1 MPLNLN
7 AKWLVI
13 TALLLASLGLTGCS
27 ELLFR
32 QTCVGLAKDM
42 RYCLAPLPHD
52 FAPAT
57 DKPLTQPRI
66 KSTTKPTTESTTK
79 PAVMASQQTDSN
91 TGVSSPQS
99 FSQKVSIKVGKESHE
114 LLTQLEL
121 EGERMTLVGLAP
133 LGQALFT
140 LVYDGNTLSSEQS
153 VLLGD
158 NFKAEYLMA
167 MMQLIYWP
175 EQSIRAHLEGGHLVT
190 GLCDTVGENQ
200 SDTLVDTRMNTIPCR
215 QIYSQDTLISKSA
228 LQTHVVQI
236 RYQQNVSDALWQA
249 HISLT
254 MPQAK
259 FELEIEPI

>member
-1 MPLNLN
+1 MSLNFD
-7 AKWLVI
+7 AKWRVFP
-13 TALLLASLGLTGCS
+13 ALLIISLGLTGCS

-52 FAPAT
+52 FAPAA
-57 DKPLTQPRI
+57 DKPLT
-66 KSTTKPTTESTTK
+66 KPTAK
-79 PAVMASQQTDSN
+79 PADISSQQTESK

-99 FSQKVSIKVGKESHE
+99 FSQKVSIKVGDKSHE

-121 EGERMTLVGLAP
+121 ENERMTLVGLAP

-190 GLCDTVGENQ
+190 GLCDTVERNQ
-200 SDTLVDTRMNTIPCR
+200 GDTLIGTRENTILCR
-215 QIYSQDTLISKSA
+215 QIYSQDTLISKSGQ
-228 LQTHVVQI
+228 QTHVVQI
-236 RYQQNVSDALWQA
+236 RYQQNIGDALWQA

>member
-1 MPLNLN
+1 MSLNFN
-7 AKWLVI
+7 AKWRVFP
-13 TALLLASLGLTGCS
+13 ALLIISLGLTGCS

-52 FAPAT
+52 FAPAA
-57 DKPLTQPRI
+57 DKPLI
-66 KSTTKPTTESTTK
+66 KPTAK
-79 PAVMASQQTDSN
+79 PADISSQQTESK

-99 FSQKVSIKVGKESHE
+99 FSQKVSIKVGDKSHE

-121 EGERMTLVGLAP
+121 EDERMTLVGLAP

-153 VLLGD
+153 MLLGD
-158 NFKAEYLMA
+158 SFKAEYLMA

-190 GLCDTVGENQ
+190 GLCDTVGGNQ
-200 SDTLVDTRMNTIPCR
+200 GDTLIGTRENTILCR
-215 QIYSQDTLISKSA
+215 QIYSQDTLISKSGQ
-228 LQTHVVQI
+228 QTHVVQI
-236 RYQQNVSDALWQA
+236 RYQQNIGDALWQA

>member
-1 MPLNLN
+1 MSLNFN
-7 AKWLVI
+7 AKWRVFP
-13 TALLLASLGLTGCS
+13 ALLIISLGLTGCS

-52 FAPAT
+52 FAPAA
-57 DKPLTQPRI
+57 DKPLI
-66 KSTTKPTTESTTK
+66 KPTAT
-79 PAVMASQQTDSN
+79 PADISSQQTESK

-99 FSQKVSIKVGKESHE
+99 FSQKVSIKVGDKSHE

-121 EGERMTLVGLAP
+121 ENERMTLVGLAP

-158 NFKAEYLMA
+158 SFKAEYLMA

-190 GLCDTVGENQ
+190 GLCDTVGGNQ
-200 SDTLVDTRMNTIPCR
+200 GDTLEGTRVNTIPCR
-215 QIYSQDTLISKSA
+215 QIYSQDTLISKSGQ
-228 LQTHVVQI
+228 QTHVVQI
-236 RYQQNVSDALWQA
+236 RYQQNIGDALWQA

>member
-1 MPLNLN
+1 MSLNFD
-7 AKWLVI
+7 AKWRVFP
-13 TALLLASLGLTGCS
+13 ALLIISLGLTGCS

-52 FAPAT
+52 FAPAA
-57 DKPLTQPRI
+57 DKPLT
-66 KSTTKPTTESTTK
+66 KPTAK
-79 PAVMASQQTDSN
+79 PAVISSPQTESK

-99 FSQKVSIKVGKESHE
+99 FSQKVSIKVGDKSHE

-121 EGERMTLVGLAP
+121 EDERMTLVGLAP

-153 VLLGD
+153 MLLGD
-158 NFKAEYLMA
+158 SFKAEYLMA

-190 GLCDTVGENQ
+190 GLCDTVGGNQ
-200 SDTLVDTRMNTIPCR
+200 GDTLIGTRENTILCR
-215 QIYSQDTLISKSA
+215 QIYSQDTLISKSGQ
-228 LQTHVVQI
+228 QTHVVQI
-236 RYQQNVSDALWQA
+236 RYQQNIGDALWQA

>member
-1 MPLNLN
+1 MSLNFN
-7 AKWLVI
+7 AKWRVFP
-13 TALLLASLGLTGCS
+13 ALLIISLGLTGCS

-52 FAPAT
+52 FAPAA
-57 DKPLTQPRI
+57 DKPLT
-66 KSTTKPTTESTTK
+66 KPTAK
-79 PAVMASQQTDSN
+79 PADISSQQTESK

-99 FSQKVSIKVGKESHE
+99 FSQKVSIKVGDKSHE

-121 EGERMTLVGLAP
+121 EDERMTLVGLAP

-190 GLCDTVGENQ
+190 GLCDTVGGNQ
-200 SDTLVDTRMNTIPCR
+200 GDTLIGTRVNTIPCR
-215 QIYSQDTLISKSA
+215 QIYSQDTLISKSGQ
-228 LQTHVVQI
+228 QTHVVQI
-236 RYQQNVSDALWQA
+236 RYQQNIGDVLWQA

>member
-1 MPLNLN
+1 MSLNFN
-7 AKWLVI
+7 AKWRVFP
-13 TALLLASLGLTGCS
+13 ALLIISLGLTGCS

-52 FAPAT
+52 FAPAA
-57 DKPLTQPRI
+57 DKPLI
-66 KSTTKPTTESTTK
+66 KPTAK
-79 PAVMASQQTDSN
+79 PADISSQQTESK

-99 FSQKVSIKVGKESHE
+99 FSQKVSIKVGDKSHE

-121 EGERMTLVGLAP
+121 ENERMTLVGLAP

-190 GLCDTVGENQ
+190 GLCDTVGGNQ
-200 SDTLVDTRMNTIPCR
+200 GDTLIGTRVNTIPCR
-215 QIYSQDTLISKSA
+215 QIYSQDTLISKSGQ
-228 LQTHVVQI
+228 QTHVVQI
-236 RYQQNVSDALWQA
+236 RYQQNIGDALWQA

>member
-1 MPLNLN
+1 MLLNLN
-7 AKWLVI
+7 AKWLI
-13 TALLLASLGLTGCS
+13 IPALLLASFGLTGCS

-57 DKPLTQPRI
+57 DKPLT
-66 KSTTKPTTESTTK
+66 KPTAKPAIISSPQTESK
-79 PAVMASQQTDSN
+79 
-91 TGVSSPQS
+91 TGLSSPQS
-99 FSQKVSIKVGKESHE
+99 FSQKVSIKVGEESHE

-158 NFKAEYLMA
+158 SFKAEYLMA

-190 GLCDTVGENQ
+190 GLCDTVGGNQ
-200 SDTLVDTRMNTIPCR
+200 GDTLVGTRVNTIPCR
-215 QIYSQDTLISKSA
+215 QIYSQAHLESESA
-228 LQTHVVQI
+228 EQAQVLQINYRQGTG
-236 RYQQNVSDALWQA
+236 DMLWQA
-249 HISLT
+249 HINLT

-259 FELEIEPI
+259 FELEIQPI

>member
-1 MPLNLN
+1 MSLNFD
-7 AKWLVI
+7 AKWRVFP
-13 TALLLASLGLTGCS
+13 ALLIISLGLTGCS

-52 FAPAT
+52 FAPAA
-57 DKPLTQPRI
+57 DKPLI
-66 KSTTKPTTESTTK
+66 KPTAK
-79 PAVMASQQTDSN
+79 PADISSQQTESK

-99 FSQKVSIKVGKESHE
+99 FSQKVSIKVGDKSHE

-121 EGERMTLVGLAP
+121 EDERMTLVGLAP

-190 GLCDTVGENQ
+190 GLCDTVERNQ
-200 SDTLVDTRMNTIPCR
+200 GDTLEGTRVNTIPCR
-215 QIYSQDTLISKSA
+215 QIYSQDTLISKSGQ
-228 LQTHVVQI
+228 QTHVVQI
-236 RYQQNVSDALWQA
+236 RYQQNIGDALWQA

>member
-1 MPLNLN
+1 MSLNVN
-7 AKWLVI
+7 AKWRVI
-13 TALLLASLGLTGCS
+13 PALLFASLGLTGCS

-32 QTCVGLAKDM
+32 QTCVALAKDT
-42 RYCLAPLPHD
+42 RYCLAPLPHN

-57 DKPLTQPRI
+57 DKPLTEP
-66 KSTTKPTTESTTK
+66 TAKPADTSSPQTESK
-79 PAVMASQQTDSN
+79 
-91 TGVSSPQS
+91 TGALSPQS
-99 FSQKVSIKVGKESHE
+99 FSQKVSIKVGDESHE

-158 NFKAEYLMA
+158 SFKAEYLMA

-175 EQSIRAHLEGGHLVT
+175 EQSIRAHLEGGHLVI
-190 GLCDTVGENQ
+190 GLCKTVTE
-200 SDTLVDTRMNTIPCR
+200 TLGDIKGNTIPCR
-215 QIYSQDTLISKSA
+215 QIYSQDPLESNSTEQA
-228 LQTHVVQI
+228 QVLQINYRQGTG
-236 RYQQNVSDALWQA
+236 DMLWQA
-249 HISLT
+249 HINLT

-259 FELEIEPI
+259 FELEIQPI

>member
-1 MPLNLN
+1 MSLNFD
-7 AKWLVI
+7 AKWRVFP
-13 TALLLASLGLTGCS
+13 ALLIISLGLTGCS

-32 QTCVGLAKDM
+32 QTCIGLAKDM

-52 FAPAT
+52 FAPAA
-57 DKPLTQPRI
+57 DKPLT
-66 KSTTKPTTESTTK
+66 KPTAK
-79 PAVMASQQTDSN
+79 PADISSQQTESK

-99 FSQKVSIKVGKESHE
+99 FSQKVSIKVGDKSHE

-121 EGERMTLVGLAP
+121 EDERMTLVGLAP

-190 GLCDTVGENQ
+190 GLCDTVGGNQ
-200 SDTLVDTRMNTIPCR
+200 GDTLIGTRVNTIPCR
-215 QIYSQDTLISKSA
+215 QIYSQDTLISKSGQ
-228 LQTHVVQI
+228 QTHVVQI
-236 RYQQNVSDALWQA
+236 RYQQNIDDALWQA

>member
-1 MPLNLN
+1 MSLNLN
-7 AKWLVI
+7 AKWLI
-13 TALLLASLGLTGCS
+13 IPALLLASLGLTGCS

-52 FAPAT
+52 FAPAA
-57 DKPLTQPRI
+57 DKPLA
-66 KSTTKPTTESTTK
+66 KPTAKPAIISSPQTESK
-79 PAVMASQQTDSN
+79 
-91 TGVSSPQS
+91 TGLSSPQS
-99 FSQKVSIKVGKESHE
+99 FSQKVSIKVGEESHE

-158 NFKAEYLMA
+158 SFKAEYLMA

-175 EQSIRAHLEGGHLVT
+175 EQSIRAHLDGGHLVT
-190 GLCDTVGENQ
+190 GLCDTVGGNQ
-200 SDTLVDTRMNTIPCR
+200 GDTLIGTRVNTIPCR
-215 QIYSQDTLISKSA
+215 QIYSQAHLESESA
-228 LQTHVVQI
+228 EQAQVLQINYRQGTG
-236 RYQQNVSDALWQA
+236 DMLWQA
-249 HISLT
+249 HINLT

-259 FELEIEPI
+259 FELEIQPI

>member
-1 MPLNLN
+1 MSLNFN
-7 AKWLVI
+7 AKWRVFP
-13 TALLLASLGLTGCS
+13 ALLIISLVLTGCS

-52 FAPAT
+52 FSPAA
-57 DKPLTQPRI
+57 DKPLI
-66 KSTTKPTTESTTK
+66 KPTAKPVDISSPQTESK
-79 PAVMASQQTDSN
+79 

-99 FSQKVSIKVGKESHE
+99 FSQKVSIKVGDKSHE

-121 EGERMTLVGLAP
+121 EDERMTLVGLAP

-175 EQSIRAHLEGGHLVT
+175 ERSIRAHLEGGHLVT
-190 GLCDTVGENQ
+190 GLCDTVERNQ
-200 SDTLVDTRMNTIPCR
+200 GDTLIGTRVNTIPCR
-215 QIYSQDTLISKSA
+215 QIYSQDTLISKSGQ
-228 LQTHVVQI
+228 QTHVVQI
-236 RYQQNVSDALWQA
+236 RYQQNIGDALWQA

>member
-7 AKWLVI
+7 AKWPVI
-13 TALLLASLGLTGCS
+13 AALLLASLGLTGCS

-32 QTCVGLAKDM
+32 QTCVGLTKDM

-66 KSTTKPTTESTTK
+66 QPATESTTK
-79 PAVMASQQTDSN
+79 PAIMASQQTDSN

-99 FSQKVSIKVGKESHE
+99 FSQKVSIRVGKESHE

-190 GLCDTVGENQ
+190 GLCDTVGGNQ
-200 SDTLVDTRMNTIPCR
+200 SDTLVDTRVITIPCR

-236 RYQQNVSDALWQA
+236 RYQQNVGDALWQA